1 LPANS
6 VTVKAKTKAELK
18 KNVEKAVK
26 KFSKNGFIFLKR
38 SYSDA
43 RVKKS
48 KGEYVIDIEVHT

>member
-1 LPANS
+1 MPAKS

-18 KNVEKAVK
+18 KNVDKAVK
-26 KFSKNGFIFLKR
+26 KSSKSGFVFLMR
-38 SYSDA
+38 GYSDA